1 VGRTGG
7 TEAAFDS
14 FDSFDSL
21 DSLDSLDLLDRF
33 DRLGLRTS
41 VRQYR
46 LDGLEANTRS
56 IGS

>member
-7 TEAAFDS
+7 TEAA